1 MDEGGATRTELL
13 ARRAQVALAEHGRD
27 LLQDKREQLMEEF
40 RVTARK
46 VLAGSDALQ
55 EAGAAARRAL
65 DRARARDGPEAV
77 ASAAFAAIGHVE
89 VEAQVGTIM
98 GVRVPRIEHRPIGRP
113 ITARGYSLAST
124 TPRIDDV
131 AERFEAGVDLVLQV
145 AAGEV
150 RLRRL
155 AAEIAATTR
164 RVNALEHVVVPRL
177 IASRNRIQRILE
189 EREREEHF
197 RLKRVQMR
205 RGPVAR
211 PAHDA

>member
-13 ARRAQVALAEHGRD
+13 ARRAQIALAEHGRD
-27 LLQDKREQLMEEF
+27 LLQEKREQLMAEF
-40 RVTARK
+40 RDTART

-55 EAGAAARRAL
+55 AAGAAARAAL

-77 ASAAFAAIGHVE
+77 ISAAFAAAGHVE

-98 GVRVPRIEHRPIGRP
+98 GVRVPRIEHRPVGRP
-113 ITARGYSLAST
+113 VTARGYSLAAT
-124 TPRIDDV
+124 TPRIDDA
-131 AERFEAGVDLVLQV
+131 AERFEAEVDLVLQV

-164 RVNALEHVVVPRL
+164 RVNALEHVVLPRL
-177 IASRNRIQRILE
+177 ISSRNRIKRVLE
-189 EREREEHF
+189 EREREDHF

-205 RGPVAR
+205 RDPRAR
-211 PAHDA
+211 SRP